1 MQNSALSP
9 PKSSTL
15 SRIVAMGQ
23 FVTPQNSAAMP
34 MAAPNAGLRPTSS
47 ASVPAERGTDEQRG
61 HDLAALKACADRDG
75 GKDHLE
81 QECLGTHDAL
91 FKNALD
97 DVHTAAVIRART
109 DQAM

>member
-34 MAAPNAGLRPTSS
+34 MGRAERGTQTDKQRQRT
-47 ASVPAERGTDEQRG
+47 AERGTDEQRG
-61 HDLAALKACADRDG
+61 HDLAALKACTDRDG